1 MQAYTDLQQLAPYKG
16 RCVVTIG
23 NFDGVHRGH
32 QSIAATA
39 LRTAAEISDVAV
51 VVTFEPPPVEVLFPE
66 RAPARLTTPA
76 EKLNLLSGLGL
87 PICLV
92 LPTDRDLLQTAAEEF
107 LETIADAC
115 RPAAIVEGP
124 DFHFGKDRLGTI
136 EMLRNHATR
145 FGYRVVQVPPTR
157 VPELPELQRASSS
170 AARRLL
176 AEGRVEAAAW
186 VLGRA
191 HRCSGSV
198 VRGDK
203 RGASLGFPTA
213 NVDGVKQVLPADGVY
228 AALAQIADGS
238 LHAAAVNVGSQPTF
252 DQHVARVEAH
262 LLDFAGD
269 LYEQKIGL
277 HWLKQL
283 RVPTRFDS
291 ISALQAQL
299 RRDVAAA
306 REVVGKADREGARI
320 PL

>member
-1 MQAYTDLQQLAPYKG
+1 MPAYTHLQQLAPYKG

-39 LRTAAEISDVAV
+39 LRAAAEVSGV
-51 VVTFEPPPVEVLFPE
+51 VIVVSFEPAPVEILFPE

-92 LPTDRDLLQTAAEEF
+92 LPTDRALLQTAAEDF
-107 LETIADAC
+107 LETLVNFC
-115 RPAAIVEGP
+115 RPTAFVEGP

-136 EMLRNHATR
+136 EMLRTHAAR
-145 FGYRVVQVPPTR
+145 FGYRVVEVPPTR
-157 VPELPELQRASSS
+157 VPELPELHRASSS
-170 AARRLL
+170 AVRRLL
-176 AEGRVEAAAW
+176 AEGRVDAAAW
-186 VLGRA
+186 VLGRP
-191 HRCSGSV
+191 HRCTGSV
-198 VRGDK
+198 IRGDK

-213 NVDGVKQVLPADGVY
+213 NLDRVKQVLPANGVY
-228 AALAQIADGS
+228 AALAQHVDGS
-238 LHAAAVNVGSQPTF
+238 LHAAAVNVGPQPTF
-252 DQHVARVEAH
+252 DQHVVRVEAH

-269 LYEQKIGL
+269 LYDQKIGL

-283 RVPTRFDS
+283 RAPTRFES
-291 ISALQAQL
+291 IAALQAQL
-299 RRDVAAA
+299 RRDMSAV
-306 REVVGKADREGARI
+306 REVARHADREAARI